1 LCLRNIIQ
9 TRNPSAQTCDI
20 QLEIQLIAVHVKMNG
35 TASPVM
41 TQTPQVTSASQ
52 EPQNQVT
59 EAMAMPLSA
68 TNGESS
74 ALESV
79 VTGTGVMDLEEPEVM
94 PLHPKTPATPHRV
107 GNAAILNEPA
117 PDDSPRG
124 RLPEVRGSAIL
135 SANAKKKKRRAN
147 KQKKAAAAQPLN
159 TIRGFGAIDSGAE
172 SEVSTANPSPRVLSP
187 QPRVSALAG
196 ASPLIRPQS
205 PGVSSLKAQLDALA
219 LRSSP
224 ASREQSRSRQLD
236 SGVESS
242 AASASSE
249 AGTDEV
255 TEDMV
260 SYNIKIEH
268 DFVSQSL
275 ADEASVS
282 TATMSPDQ
290 LASSQIARKM
300 TAEDFSPIKCLGDGA
315 FGTVLLVRQ
324 NATGKLFAQK
334 QLTKAF
340 LKVHKKRVENTKSE
354 RTILELVNRHPFVV
368 NLYYAFQDHEKLYL
382 ILQYASGGELFRHLE
397 MEKFFSEETAAFYIA
412 EIILA
417 LEYLHETVGVIYRDL
432 KPENCLLDADG
443 HLLLTDFGLSK
454 VAVEDA
460 STPGG
465 SRCNSLGVGTI
476 EYMAPEIIRGSDESS
491 YGPGYGK
498 ACDWWSLGAMACDL
512 MTGKPPF
519 GGGNWTKIQQNI
531 MHQKLNLP
539 YFLSPDAKD
548 LLTRLLRK
556 EPRKRLGVGKGD
568 INVLKKHRFFKK
580 IDWVK
585 LEARQLEPPIRPL
598 VTNPELAENFAKE
611 FTDRAVEAKQRRH
624 SRALSKSDPFG
635 GFSYV
640 ASNSLLE
647 QSMLS
652 DLDEAIDDS
661 Y

>member
-1 LCLRNIIQ
+1 MSTLSSAVMTETRQVAAEEPQ
-9 TRNPSAQTCDI
+9 TPNTTDSS
-20 QLEIQLIAVHVKMNG
+20 IAVSSQTLEVES
-35 TASPVM
+35 TAL
-41 TQTPQVTSASQ
+41 Q
-52 EPQNQVT
+52 
-59 EAMAMPLSA
+59 
-68 TNGESS
+68 
-74 ALESV
+74 SV
-79 VTGTGVMDLEEPEVM
+79 VTGTGILDLEEPQVTEM
-94 PLHPKTPATPHRV
+94 RPKTPSTPQRV
-107 GNAAILNEPA
+107 GNAAILDEIVHE
-117 PDDSPRG
+117 DGPRG
-124 RLPEVRGSAIL
+124 RLPEARGSAIL
-135 SANAKKKKRRAN
+135 SANAKKKKKRAN
-147 KQKKAAAAQPLN
+147 KNKKAAPVQAVN
-159 TIRGFGAIDSGAE
+159 TVRGFGAVDSGAE
-172 SEVSTANPSPRVLSP
+172 SDASTTNHSPRLASP
-187 QPRVSALAG
+187 PPRISALAG

-205 PGVSSLKAQLDALA
+205 PGVSSLKAQLDALN
-219 LRSSP
+219 LRSGQT
-224 ASREQSRSRQLD
+224 SREASRSRQFD
-236 SGVESS
+236 SGLESS

-249 AGTDEV
+249 NGLDEV
-255 TEDMV
+255 HEDIV
-260 SYNIKIEH
+260 SYNINIDQ

-275 ADEASVS
+275 AHEASVS
-282 TATMSPDQ
+282 SATMSPDQ

-300 TAEDFSPIKCLGDGA
+300 TAEDFTPIKCLGDGA

-340 LKVHKKRVENTKSE
+340 LRVHKKRVENTKSE

-397 MEKFFSEETAAFYIA
+397 IEKFLSEETAAFYIA

-432 KPENCLLDADG
+432 KPENCLLDAEG

-476 EYMAPEIIRGSDESS
+476 EYMAPEIIRGSDENS

-568 INVLKKHRFFKK
+568 INILKKHRFFKK
-580 IDWVK
+580 IDWAK
-585 LEARQLEPPIRPL
+585 LEARQLEPPIKPM
-598 VTNPELAENFAKE
+598 VTDPELAENFAKE

-640 ASNSLLE
+640 ASSSLLE

-652 DLDEAIDDS
+652 DLEEAIDDL
-661 Y
+661 

>member
-1 LCLRNIIQ
+1 MTE
-9 TRNPSAQTCDI
+9 TRQVTAEEAQAP
-20 QLEIQLIAVHVKMNG
+20 IAA
-35 TASPVM
+35 TASVAI
-41 TQTPQVTSASQ
+41 ASQ
-52 EPQNQVT
+52 PA
-59 EAMAMPLSA
+59 EA
-68 TNGESS
+68 EST
-74 ALESV
+74 ALQSV
-79 VTGTGVMDLEEPEVM
+79 VTGTGVLDLEEPEVT
-94 PLHPKTPATPHRV
+94 PLRPKTPSTPQRV
-107 GNAAILNEPA
+107 GNAALLDEPA
-117 PDDSPRG
+117 HEDSPRG
-124 RLPEVRGSAIL
+124 RLPEVKGSAIL
-135 SANAKKKKRRAN
+135 SANAKKRKKRAN
-147 KQKKAAAAQPLN
+147 KNKNNKATPMQAVN
-159 TIRGFGAIDSGAE
+159 TVRGFGAVDSGAE
-172 SEVSTANPSPRVLSP
+172 SDVSTAPHSPRIASP
-187 QPRVSALAG
+187 PPRLSALAG
-196 ASPLIRPQS
+196 ASPLLRPQS
-205 PGVSSLKAQLDALA
+205 PGVSSLKAQLDALN
-219 LRSSP
+219 LRSGQTSRE
-224 ASREQSRSRQLD
+224 ASRTRQFD
-236 SGVESS
+236 SGLDSS

-249 AGTDEV
+249 NGLDEV
-255 TEDMV
+255 VEDIV
-260 SYNIKIEH
+260 SYNISIDQ

-275 ADEASVS
+275 ATEVSASS
-282 TATMSPDQ
+282 ATMSPDQ

-300 TAEDFSPIKCLGDGA
+300 TAEDFTPVKCLGDGA

-340 LKVHKKRVENTKSE
+340 LRVHKKRVENTKSE

-382 ILQYASGGELFRHLE
+382 ILEYASGGELFRHLE
-397 MEKFFSEETAAFYIA
+397 IEKFLSEETAAFYIA

-432 KPENCLLDADG
+432 KPENCLLDAEG

-476 EYMAPEIIRGSDESS
+476 EYMAPEIIRGSEDSS

-556 EPRKRLGVGKGD
+556 EPRKRLGVGRGD
-568 INVLKKHRFFKK
+568 INVIKKHRFFKK
-580 IDWVK
+580 IDWTK
-585 LEARQLEPPIRPL
+585 LEARQLEPPIKPM
-598 VTNPELAENFAKE
+598 VTDPELAENFAKE
-611 FTDRAVEAKQRRH
+611 FTERAVEAKQRRH

-640 ASNSLLE
+640 ASSSLLE

-652 DLDEAIDDS
+652 DLEEAIDDL
-661 Y
+661 